1 MIDSINNDLDNV
13 LKPREVYVQKLNEL
27 NVDSMNKFNLHNIY
41 RLHINEHDI
50 LQKNL
55 DYLLKLR
62 KSL

>member
-27 NVDSMNKFNLHNIY
+27 NVDSMNKYNLLNIY

-50 LQKNL
+50 LKKNL